1 MAGSKKKSDSKL
13 SEELTRVLDELA
25 GGAKASA
32 SVSEDDIQLAIR
44 DIDVDSEEL
53 SDLYDALRAKG
64 VEITSNESSGQE
76 FSSGD
81 DSEDDFDDDD
91 VSSDEFDDEEGESE
105 SAAEAKAVKEALRS
119 VPKAKTAK
127 PKRSSRARARR
138 QDTSTTH
145 SPTAL
150 STSVGYSFRSMVWT
164 RAKNAVRDRIAV

>member
-81 DSEDDFDDDD
+81 DTEDDFDDD
-91 VSSDEFDDEEGESE
+91 FDDDFFEDEKDEKEEKK
-105 SAAEAKAVKEALRS
+105 AAEKTEEA
-119 VPKAKTAK
+119 
-127 PKRSSRARARR
+127 
-138 QDTSTTH
+138 
-145 SPTAL
+145 
-150 STSVGYSFRSMVWT
+150 
-164 RAKNAVRDRIAV
+164 